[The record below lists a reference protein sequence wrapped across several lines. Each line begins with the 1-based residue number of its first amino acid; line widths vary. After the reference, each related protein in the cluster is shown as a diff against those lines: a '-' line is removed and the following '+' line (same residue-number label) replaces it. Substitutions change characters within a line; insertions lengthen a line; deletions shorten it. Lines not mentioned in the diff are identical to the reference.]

1 DDVKAVVLR
10 VRMHCEG
17 CGSTVKRIPGFSP
30 SQPPC
35 NSFKVTVTG
44 NENLEDVVCRVAK
57 TGKHTEF
64 WPEEPK
70 KGGKK
75 EEKKEEKKEGVKD
88 TKGEVL
94 RKPITSAKEIP

>member
-1 DDVKAVVLR
+1 MTLHQVDF
-10 VRMHCEG
+10 
-17 CGSTVKRIPGFSP
+17 PG
-30 SQPPC
+30 Q
-35 NSFKVTVTG
+35 KVTVTG
-44 NENLEDVVCRVAK
+44 NENREDVVCRVAK

-88 TKGEVL
+88 TKGGRFPSL
-94 RKPITSAKEIP
+94 TNTKFHDHGLTY